1 MALQPL
7 LLYGIHARLVNYLQV
22 YTGKSLG
29 LAHEEFLLSLE
40 FFSLAALLYCIAA
53 LIGSIDE
60 QEVILK
66 HKRKILYTMERYSF
80 SPGVPRQETKQQK
93 KERIRKQKEEKRKE
107 KLRKERR
114 LRGFCPPPQ
123 RPSWLLLPNHVTKGF
138 EFWILTLKGDTFVQK
153 KQSLLD
159 QIKEAK
165 KPIECPYAFDPVFT
179 EAQKKVFLEK
189 ADSVM
194 NLLYENQK
202 IRWTFKVFFTKVRA
216 LHFQKLNEVDPI
228 TMDSI
233 VEPIQFPSFSH
244 RKIYSFEAKPF
255 AKHIH
260 NSLIHNDGHIP
271 DALTPKNPLTN
282 EVFSLPQLM
291 SLISQARAYGHTSWA
306 IEGFIASRYDLTTF
320 MIIHSKSLRLH
331 ALRNT
336 MANVNDWDSI
346 DTLYDFIKSQHASHD
361 AVFPMGIYKWAVN
374 HAWYEP
380 RIENWRKLCLK
391 WYEVDILIDD
401 VDTRLNFLEAI
412 KKKTLLLCSK
422 PEELSSL
429 RKRRQNIA
437 NE

>member
-7 LLYGIHARLVNYLQV
+7 LLYGIHARLVNCLQV

-40 FFSLAALLYCIAA
+40 FFSLAALLYYIAV
-53 LIGSIDE
+53 LLGSIEE
-60 QEVILK
+60 QEDILK
-66 HKRKILYTMERYSF
+66 HKLNILYTMERYSF
-80 SPGVPRQETKQQK
+80 SPGLTRQETKQQK
-93 KERIRKQKEEKRKE
+93 KERIRKKKEEKRKE
-107 KLRKERR
+107 QLRKERR
-114 LRGFCPPPQ
+114 LRGSYRPPQ
-123 RPSWLLLPNHVTKGF
+123 RPSWLVLPYHVTKGF
-138 EFWILTLKGDTFVQK
+138 EFWILTLKGDTFLQK
-153 KQSLLD
+153 KQTLLE
-159 QIKEAK
+159 QIEQAK
-165 KPIECPYAFDPVFT
+165 KPTESIYGFDTRFAEEQKRNIIERA
-179 EAQKKVFLEK
+179 
-189 ADSVM
+189 ADVLK
-194 NLLYENQK
+194 LLVLNQK
-202 IRWTFKVFFTKVRA
+202 IRWTLKVFFTKVRA

-233 VEPIQFPSFSH
+233 VESIQFPSFPH

-271 DALTPKNPLTN
+271 DALSPKNPLTN

-336 MANVNDWDSI
+336 MANVDDWDSI
-346 DTLYDFIKSQHASHD
+346 DTLYDFIKSQHAVHD

-374 HAWYEP
+374 HACYEP
-380 RIENWRKLCLK
+380 RIETWRKLCVK

-401 VDTRLNFLEAI
+401 NDTRLNYLDAI

-429 RKRRQNIA
+429 RKRRQNIT
-437 NE
+437 N